1 MFKRE
6 QIMRDDVQEFGRGAA
21 RAAER
26 LAAPVPHHL
35 PPTIVDE
42 ALADE
47 SILVGA
53 DAPGR
58 PGTRRDVP
66 LRGAA
71 AMRMAIDDAHA
82 GAAASVDGAQD
93 EGLYEQLSQQL
104 HLLEVQQRQIR
115 RLLEASERRAA
126 VARRL
131 DG

>member
-1 MFKRE
+1 
-6 QIMRDDVQEFGRGAA
+6 MRDDVQEFGRGTARVSD
-21 RAAER
+21 RAAAP
-26 LAAPVPHHL
+26 LAHHL

-47 SILVGA
+47 AILAGA
-53 DAPGR
+53 EAPGR
-58 PGTRRDVP
+58 SAVRRDVP

-82 GAAASVDGAQD
+82 GAAASVDGAED
-93 EGLYEQLSQQL
+93 AGLYEQLSRQL

-115 RLLEASERRAA
+115 RLLEAGERRAA

-131 DG
+131 DC